1 MQDYV
6 APAVDGVINF
16 GARTERGDDHEDL
29 VRFARG
35 HVRIEPRIRP
45 MHNPVDR
52 VRGK

>member
-29 VRFARG
+29 VRFARAAMS
-35 HVRIEPRIRP
+35 VSSRAFDRCTIRLTA
-45 MHNPVDR
+45 
-52 VRGK
+52 